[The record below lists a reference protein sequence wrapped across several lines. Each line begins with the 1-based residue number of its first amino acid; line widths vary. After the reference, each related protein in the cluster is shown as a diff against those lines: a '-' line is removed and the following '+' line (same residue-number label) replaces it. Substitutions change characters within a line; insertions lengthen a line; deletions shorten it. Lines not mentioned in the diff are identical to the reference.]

1 MLFDDRKYPYH
12 IMLRNFILSGGQD
25 AFFDCF
31 HMAFEQQSNNSSPDL
46 PDGIIEFLDSWLLL
60 LEKMTNP
67 QTLFDSPHAYSSS
80 KQTPLDQSDDI
91 HFDPIQYLI
100 RTHKVCVYF

>member
-1 MLFDDRKYPYH
+1 
-12 IMLRNFILSGGQD
+12 MLRNFVLSYGQD

-31 HMAFEQQSNNSSPDL
+31 HTAFDQQSQNSSSPDL
-46 PDGIIEFLDSWLLL
+46 PDGIVEFLDSWLLL

-67 QTLFDSPHAYSSS
+67 QTLLDSPHAYSSS
-80 KQTPLDQSDDI
+80 KQTPLDQSTDDI

-100 RTHKVCVYF
+100 RTHKVCVY